1 MYLYMYIYICV
12 CGYIAVICV
21 PSHIH
26 IILCASGTNFKQPLY
41 CSKCINPTKACRQ
54 HLKLRILGNSDI
66 GQLRLLGPRFQ
77 G

>member
-1 MYLYMYIYICV
+1 MCVWVRVSIY
-12 CGYIAVICV
+12 YIAVIRV